1 MLSEAGDPVEEPEG
15 REQAEAKD
23 MVVLKVEEEDDFVR
37 KRQEVWK
44 MRMGDKIFEC
54 KIKGILK
61 ICFKL
66 RIHNKSYLCLQSKKI
81 FWSTLSDTYYF

>member
-1 MLSEAGDPVEEPEG
+1 VLSEAGDPVEEPEG

-44 MRMGDKIFEC
+44 MRM
-54 KIKGILK
+54 
-61 ICFKL
+61 
-66 RIHNKSYLCLQSKKI
+66 
-81 FWSTLSDTYYF
+81 

>member
-37 KRQEVWK
+37 KRQEVSVEDRCGW
-44 MRMGDKIFEC
+44 E
-54 KIKGILK
+54 IKSL
-61 ICFKL
+61 
-66 RIHNKSYLCLQSKKI
+66 NVKSKV
-81 FWSTLSDTYYF
+81 F